1 MGDSDLLALIEHNA
15 TSHFRSDSGCPLEW
29 EPSGYDFLSPCLQ
42 VMSCGDHNHAEFN
55 QNESQFS
62 PISCPYPDATK
73 IFDVEY
79 IFQEADLMGRVITD
93 TEGREAF
100 ELWLHSFLP
109 QLFDENFV
117 LEPGELCAKL
127 PLDRRLPHHKS

>member
-15 TSHFRSDSGCPLEW
+15 TAHFRSDSGCPLEW

-42 VMSCGDHNHAEFN
+42 VEMKWQILFQGLSTLDH
-55 QNESQFS
+55 
-62 PISCPYPDATK
+62 DG
-73 IFDVEY
+73 

-93 TEGREAF
+93 TEGKEAF
-100 ELWLHSFLP
+100 ELWLRAFLP

-117 LEPGELCAKL
+117 LEPGESCGRNC
-127 PLDRRLPHHKS
+127 P

>member
-1 MGDSDLLALIEHNA
+1 MRSSIKMSRNSAPFLVLILMQ
-15 TSHFRSDSGCPLEW
+15 P
-29 EPSGYDFLSPCLQ
+29 
-42 VMSCGDHNHAEFN
+42 
-55 QNESQFS
+55 
-62 PISCPYPDATK
+62 K

-100 ELWLHSFLP
+100 ELWLRSFLP